1 MREHDLE
8 ERELQQRIRILRSL
22 RRHLVAQR
30 AKFRSY
36 LDLLEREE
44 EAILAEDVD
53 KLHAQAQM
61 EGAIVR
67 EIAALQRIID
77 PLASLY
83 RTAFPQAEQSIPP
96 LQAGLERL
104 RQDVLRKNAR
114 NRTLLK
120 GRMSEIRQEIKALRR
135 NKRPMFPIAER
146 ATGAMVD
153 IKT

>member
-1 MREHDLE
+1 MEEHDLNE
-8 ERELQQRIRILRSL
+8 NELEQRIHVLRSL
-22 RRHLVAQR
+22 RRHLIAQR

-44 EAILAEDVD
+44 QAILSEDVD

-61 EGAIVR
+61 EASIVR
-67 EIAALQRIID
+67 EITTLQKVID

-83 RTAFPQAEQSIPP
+83 RTAFPQTEQSIPP

-104 RQDVLRKNAR
+104 KRDVLHKNAH
-114 NRTLLK
+114 NRMLLK
-120 GRMSEIRQEIKALRR
+120 GRMSEIRQEIQALRKK
-135 NKRPMFPIAER
+135 KRPLFPIAER
-146 ATGAMVD
+146 ETATMVD